1 MQNNI
6 GETICQYRQ
15 MRKMTQEEFA
25 SRMGVTAQAVSKWE
39 RGNGMPDVSLLAGI
53 CKVLGVSAGSLIGVE
68 ERIVENGNITA
79 DREIKNNMIAEPLV
93 LEFGSGL
100 ISYIVSG
107 LETDYVNKQRLLL
120 VKRNGKLM
128 PLLRIRDNTELK
140 ENEYRILAFDNALFT
155 AVIDEKEDDPY
166 KRIID
171 DVVDVCDKHYAVI
184 LNKNIL
190 KLMID
195 NLSELYPGIVD
206 DIVPSK
212 ISYLQIKEEL
222 IKRVEEGKSIRNLIG
237 ILEEMEKDIYRGL
250 RFGQRNR
257 NSNRAH
263 INKNCGKFLP
273 QFLCYFFQS
282 SMVFSNFSFASIS
295 NVRMA

>member
-25 SRMGVTAQAVSKWE
+25 SRLGVTAPAVSKWE

-53 CKVLGVSAGSLIGVE
+53 CKVLGVSAGALIGVE
-68 ERIVENGNITA
+68 ESVVENGNITA

-93 LEFGSGL
+93 LEFGVGL

-107 LETDYVNKQRLLL
+107 LETDYVNKQRMIL
-120 VKRNGKLM
+120 VKKTGKLM

-140 ENEYRILAFDNALFT
+140 ENEYRISAFDNVVCSAF
-155 AVIDEKEDDPY
+155 IDENEEESY

-171 DVVDVCDKHYAVI
+171 DVANVCDKHYGEI
-184 LNKNIL
+184 LNKNIV

-206 DIVPSK
+206 DIIPSK

-222 IKRVEEGKSIRNLIG
+222 KKRIEEGKSIRNLVG
-237 ILEEMEKDIYRGL
+237 ILEDMEM
-250 RFGQRNR
+250 N
-257 NSNRAH
+257 
-263 INKNCGKFLP
+263 
-273 QFLCYFFQS
+273 
-282 SMVFSNFSFASIS
+282 M
-295 NVRMA
+295 

>member
-25 SRMGVTAQAVSKWE
+25 SRIGVTAQAVSKWE

-93 LEFGSGL
+93 LEVGSGL

-140 ENEYRILAFDNALFT
+140 ENEYRISAFDNVLFT
-155 AVIDEKEDDPY
+155 AVIDEEEDDSY

-184 LNKNIL
+184 LNKNIV

-206 DIVPSK
+206 DIVPWK

-222 IKRVEEGKSIRNLIG
+222 KKRVEEGKSIRNLIG
-237 ILEEMEKDIYRGL
+237 ILEEMEKD
-250 RFGQRNR
+250 
-257 NSNRAH
+257 
-263 INKNCGKFLP
+263 
-273 QFLCYFFQS
+273 
-282 SMVFSNFSFASIS
+282 M
-295 NVRMA
+295 

>member
-25 SRMGVTAQAVSKWE
+25 SRLGVTAQAVSKWE

-53 CKVLGVSAGSLIGVE
+53 CKVLGVSAGALIGVE
-68 ERIVENGNITA
+68 ESVVENGNITA

-93 LEFGSGL
+93 LEFGVGL

-107 LETDYVNKQRLLL
+107 LETDYVNKQRMIL
-120 VKRNGKLM
+120 VKKTGKLM

-140 ENEYRILAFDNALFT
+140 ENEYRISAFDNVLFS
-155 AVIDEKEDDPY
+155 AFIDENEEEPY

-171 DVVDVCDKHYAVI
+171 DVANDCDKHYGAI
-184 LNKNIL
+184 LNKNII

-206 DIVPSK
+206 DIIPSK

-222 IKRVEEGKSIRNLIG
+222 KKRIEEGKSIRNLVG
-237 ILEEMEKDIYRGL
+237 ILEDMEM
-250 RFGQRNR
+250 N
-257 NSNRAH
+257 
-263 INKNCGKFLP
+263 
-273 QFLCYFFQS
+273 
-282 SMVFSNFSFASIS
+282 M
-295 NVRMA
+295 

>member
-25 SRMGVTAQAVSKWE
+25 SRLGVTAQAVSKWE

-53 CKVLGVSAGSLIGVE
+53 CKVLGVSAGALIGVE
-68 ERIVENGNITA
+68 ESVVENGNITA

-93 LEFGSGL
+93 LEFGVGL

-107 LETDYVNKQRLLL
+107 LETDYVNKQRMIL
-120 VKRNGKLM
+120 VKKTGKLM

-140 ENEYRILAFDNALFT
+140 ENEYRISAFDNVLFS
-155 AVIDEKEDDPY
+155 AFIDENEEETY

-171 DVVDVCDKHYAVI
+171 DVANVCDKHYGEI
-184 LNKNIL
+184 LNKNIV

-206 DIVPSK
+206 DIIPSK

-222 IKRVEEGKSIRNLIG
+222 KKRIEEGKSIRNLVG
-237 ILEEMEKDIYRGL
+237 ILEDMEM
-250 RFGQRNR
+250 N
-257 NSNRAH
+257 
-263 INKNCGKFLP
+263 
-273 QFLCYFFQS
+273 
-282 SMVFSNFSFASIS
+282 M
-295 NVRMA
+295 

>member
-6 GETICQYRQ
+6 GETICKYRQ

-25 SRMGVTAQAVSKWE
+25 SRIGVTAQAVSKWE
-39 RGNGMPDVSLLAGI
+39 RGNGMPDVSLLVGI

-68 ERIVENGNITA
+68 ERIVENGDITA
-79 DREIKNNMIAEPLV
+79 DSEIKNNMIAEPLV

-120 VKRNGKLM
+120 VKKTGKLM

-140 ENEYRILAFDNALFT
+140 ENEYRILAFDNILFA
-155 AVIDEKEDDPY
+155 AVIDEKEEEPY

-171 DVVDVCDKHYAVI
+171 EVADVCDKHYAVI
-184 LNKNIL
+184 LNKNII
-190 KLMID
+190 KFMID
-195 NLSELYPGIVD
+195 NLSELYPGIVE

-222 IKRVEEGKSIRNLIG
+222 KKRVEEGKTIRNLIG
-237 ILEEMEKDIYRGL
+237 ILEEMEKAI
-250 RFGQRNR
+250 
-257 NSNRAH
+257 
-263 INKNCGKFLP
+263 
-273 QFLCYFFQS
+273 
-282 SMVFSNFSFASIS
+282 
-295 NVRMA
+295 

>member
-1 MQNNI
+1 MKNNI

-25 SRMGVTAQAVSKWE
+25 SRLGVTAQAVSKWE

-53 CKVLGVSAGSLIGVE
+53 CKVLGVSAASLIGVE
-68 ERIVENGNITA
+68 ESVVENGNIIS

-120 VKRNGKLM
+120 VKRTGKLM

-140 ENEYRILAFDNALFT
+140 ENEYRISAYDKVLFA
-155 AVIDEKEDDPY
+155 AVIDEKGEESY
-166 KRIID
+166 KKIID
-171 DVVDVCDKHYAVI
+171 DVIAVCDKHYAVI
-184 LNKNIL
+184 LNKNIV

-195 NLSELYPGIVD
+195 NLVELYPGIVED
-206 DIVPSK
+206 LVPSK

-222 IKRVEEGKSIRNLIG
+222 KTRVKEGKSIRNLIG
-237 ILEEMEKDIYRGL
+237 ILEEMEK
-250 RFGQRNR
+250 
-257 NSNRAH
+257 
-263 INKNCGKFLP
+263 NKCN
-273 QFLCYFFQS
+273 
-282 SMVFSNFSFASIS
+282 
-295 NVRMA
+295 

>member
-25 SRMGVTAQAVSKWE
+25 SRIGVTAQAVSKWE

-53 CKVLGVSAGSLIGVE
+53 CKVLGVSAGALIGAE
-68 ERIVENGNITA
+68 ESVVENGNIIA

-93 LEFGSGL
+93 LEIGVGL
-100 ISYIVSG
+100 IPYIVSG
-107 LETDYVNKQRLLL
+107 LETDYVNKQRMLL
-120 VKRNGKLM
+120 VKKTGKIM
-128 PLLRIRDNTELK
+128 PLLRIRDNTEIK
-140 ENEYRILAFDNALFT
+140 ENEYRISAFDNILF
-155 AVIDEKEDDPY
+155 AAFIDEKEEEPY

-171 DVVDVCDKHYAVI
+171 DVMDVCDKNYAVI
-184 LNKNIL
+184 LNKSIV

-195 NLSELYPGIVD
+195 NLSELYPGIVE

-222 IKRVEEGKSIRNLIG
+222 KRKVEEGKSIRNLIG
-237 ILEEMEKDIYRGL
+237 ILEDME
-250 RFGQRNR
+250 
-257 NSNRAH
+257 NSYG
-263 INKNCGKFLP
+263 I
-273 QFLCYFFQS
+273 Q
-282 SMVFSNFSFASIS
+282 
-295 NVRMA
+295 

>member
-25 SRMGVTAQAVSKWE
+25 SRLGVTAQAVSKWE

-53 CKVLGVSAGSLIGVE
+53 CKVLGVSAGALIGVE
-68 ERIVENGNITA
+68 ESVVENGNITA

-93 LEFGSGL
+93 LEFGVGL

-107 LETDYVNKQRLLL
+107 LETDYVNKQRMIL
-120 VKRNGKLM
+120 VKKTGKLM
-128 PLLRIRDNTELK
+128 PILRIRDNTEIK
-140 ENEYRILAFDNALFT
+140 ENEYRILAFDNVLFS
-155 AVIDEKEDDPY
+155 AFIDENEEEPY

-171 DVVDVCDKHYAVI
+171 DVANVCDKHYGAI
-184 LNKNIL
+184 LNKNII

-206 DIVPSK
+206 DIIPSK

-222 IKRVEEGKSIRNLIG
+222 KKRVEEGKSIRNLVG
-237 ILEEMEKDIYRGL
+237 ILEDMEM
-250 RFGQRNR
+250 N
-257 NSNRAH
+257 
-263 INKNCGKFLP
+263 
-273 QFLCYFFQS
+273 
-282 SMVFSNFSFASIS
+282 M
-295 NVRMA
+295 